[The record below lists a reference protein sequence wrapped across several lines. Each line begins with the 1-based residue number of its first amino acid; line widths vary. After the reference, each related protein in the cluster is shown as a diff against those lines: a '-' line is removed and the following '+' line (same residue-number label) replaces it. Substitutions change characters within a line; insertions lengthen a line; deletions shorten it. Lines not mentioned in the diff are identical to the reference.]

1 MQEQESVA
9 AVKAFDVAELLIAP
23 SELVDAT
30 ELVEKASHEKK
41 LELDAKPAAVETFQE
56 TVAV

>member
-1 MQEQESVA
+1 M